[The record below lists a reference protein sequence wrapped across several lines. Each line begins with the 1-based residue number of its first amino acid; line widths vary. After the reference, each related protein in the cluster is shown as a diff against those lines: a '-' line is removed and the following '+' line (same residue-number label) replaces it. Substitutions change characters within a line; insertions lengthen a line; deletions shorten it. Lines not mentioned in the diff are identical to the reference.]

1 MMQSALKFAQQGYED
16 FLNFQV
22 LVDDI
27 FQKIKNPIEKD
38 EETFALEIRS
48 RGNLREKEK
57 FVNKFSATRI
67 EYFSFF
73 LKSC

>member
-1 MMQSALKFAQQGYED
+1 MMQSALKFPQQGYED

-27 FQKIKNPIEKD
+27 FQKIKNPSKRMKK
-38 EETFALEIRS
+38 TFALEIRS
-48 RGNLREKEK
+48 RSTLREKEK
-57 FVNKFSATRI
+57 FLNKFSATRI